1 MKQELHDKAKPVEPK
16 FKYSIGQKVKSIY
29 TDEVLTIKEHCG
41 RFGND
46 DVYRVEEY
54 EYTWNECELL
64 TYTDVEGGE
73 AKPAEPKF
81 KVGDK
86 VKIIGGNH
94 NYIGTNT
101 EVVSVSD
108 KIVVVK
114 LPNGHYSSYVISY
127 LEPYTE
133 PEEGSNHS
141 EKLNSSDEQFER
153 RLNMAKDFAAV
164 LLGRLNYDPFT
175 AHINCCCSDGEVVNP
190 YRHIARIAVSVAD
203 ALIAEAEK
211 GGEK

>member
-1 MKQELHDKAKPVEPK
+1 MRGLKNISEKVCKISKKRIMKQELHDKAKPVEPK

-54 EYTWNECELL
+54 EYTWNECELR
-64 TYTDVEGGE
+64 
-73 AKPAEPKF
+73 
-81 KVGDK
+81 
-86 VKIIGGNH
+86 
-94 NYIGTNT
+94 
-101 EVVSVSD
+101 
-108 KIVVVK
+108 
-114 LPNGHYSSYVISY
+114 
-127 LEPYTE
+127 PYTE

-175 AHINCCCSDGEVVNP
+175 AHINCYSSDGEVVNP